1 MKIDKNG
8 INKSWTLFL
17 DRDGVIN
24 RQIKG
29 DYVRDISRFEWLPG
43 SQEAITG
50 LSRLFGRIIIVT
62 NQQGIG
68 KGLMT
73 KTDLDDIHQYLQN
86 SIKSAGGK
94 IDKIYYCP
102 YLSSENQPCRKPD
115 IGMALQAKADF
126 PDINFEK
133 SIMVGDSVSDMEF
146 GKNAG
151 MRTVMINENGAFN
164 KTIKAD
170 WEFKDLFSFYQFCL
184 SVVNSDLI

>member
-1 MKIDKNG
+1 MKTDKNS
-8 INKSWTLFL
+8 INISWTLFL

-43 SQEAITG
+43 SLEAITG
-50 LSRLFGRIIIVT
+50 LSRMFGRIIIVT

-73 KTDLDDIHQYLQN
+73 KADLEDIHQYLQN

-102 YLSSENQPCRKPD
+102 YLSTENQPCRKPD

-133 SIMVGDSVSDMEF
+133 SIMVGDSASDMEF

-151 MRTVMINENGAFN
+151 MKTAMIHESGAFN
-164 KTIKAD
+164 NTIKAH
-170 WEFKDLFSFYQFCL
+170 WEFNDLFSFYQFCL
-184 SVVNSDLI
+184 SLVNIDLK

>member
-1 MKIDKNG
+1 MKIDKNS

-73 KTDLDDIHQYLQN
+73 KADLDDIHQYLQN
-86 SIKSAGGK
+86 NIKAAGGK

-102 YLSSENQPCRKPD
+102 YLSTENQPCRKPD

-151 MRTVMINENGAFN
+151 MKTAMIHENGAFN
-164 KTIKAD
+164 GTVKVD
-170 WEFKDLFSFYQFCL
+170 WEFNDLFSFYQYCL
-184 SVVNSDLI
+184 SVGN